1 MEQLKILKIIS
12 RWGYLN
18 KEELSLLLNK
28 EMEAINSLLKYLISK
43 KLIRIDKLTRKNYYM
58 LSSLGN
64 NKLGKG
70 NKTIKINYNEL
81 AHQDLLIKWLCKQND
96 IVSYQTERE
105 LKAEGHLIKDVWG
118 NTKSKQGYPD
128 LLVHYENK
136 DIIIEL
142 ERTRKSKDNFKLKL
156 NNLRSYLLQNIHIK
170 WLVPNEKIKKFID
183 EQIQTYNWK
192 IEQHHIEIFNNIDI
206 S

>member
-1 MEQLKILKIIS
+1 MEQIKILNIIN

-18 KEELSLLLNK
+18 KKELSLLLNK
-28 EMEAINSLLKYLISK
+28 NVEAINSLLKYLISK

-64 NKLGKG
+64 QKLGQG
-70 NKTIKINYNEL
+70 NKIIKINYNEL
-81 AHQDLLIKWLCKQND
+81 THQNSLIKWLCQESD
-96 IVSYQTERE
+96 IISYQTEKE

-136 DIIIEL
+136 DIIIEF
-142 ERTRKSKDNFKLKL
+142 ERTRKSKEKFKLKL

-170 WLVPNEKIKKFID
+170 WLVPNESMKKFIN
-183 EQIQTYNWK
+183 EQLQAYNWK